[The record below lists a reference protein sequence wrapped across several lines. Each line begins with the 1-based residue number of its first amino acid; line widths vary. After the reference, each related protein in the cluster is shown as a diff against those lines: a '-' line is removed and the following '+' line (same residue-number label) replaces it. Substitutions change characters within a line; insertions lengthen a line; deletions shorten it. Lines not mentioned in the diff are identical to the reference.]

1 MNNQNRKEA
10 MTKSAA
16 QFESSFTGLDLSEFS
31 SEAASTSTGTSTG
44 TSTRQSASAQLMEV
58 MKREAFHK
66 RQNEEEESMI
76 HYKASI
82 KAQNALKRLDN
93 DRAEKAKSDREHNV
107 LHSALLSMH
116 GNDISGAKK
125 AKNGAKTKAQ
135 RKMAMGINV
144 TRERTGRGTTKTK
157 TKTKSG
163 KGIHKKSKRSKFY

>member
-1 MNNQNRKEA
+1 V
-10 MTKSAA
+10 TKTAA

-44 TSTRQSASAQLMEV
+44 TSTQSASAQLMEV

-76 HYKASI
+76 HHKASI

-93 DRAEKAKSDREHNV
+93 DRAEKAKADREHNV

-135 RKMAMGINV
+135 RKMAMVNSNV
-144 TRERTGRGTTKTK
+144 TRERRGMTKTK

>member
-1 MNNQNRKEA
+1 MNNHNRKEN
-10 MTKSAA
+10 MTKTAA

-31 SEAASTSTGTSTG
+31 SEAASTSTGTSAG
-44 TSTRQSASAQLMEV
+44 TSTQSASAQLMQV

-76 HYKASI
+76 HHKASI

-93 DRAEKAKSDREHNV
+93 DRAEKAKADREHNV

-144 TRERTGRGTTKTK
+144 TRERRGMTKTK